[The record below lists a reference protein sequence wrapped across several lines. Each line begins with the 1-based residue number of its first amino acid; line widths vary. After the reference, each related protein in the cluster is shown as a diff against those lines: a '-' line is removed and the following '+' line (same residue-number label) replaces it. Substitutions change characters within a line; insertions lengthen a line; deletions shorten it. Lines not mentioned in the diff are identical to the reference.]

1 MAIKRKDFP
10 GHQFCKH
17 ERIFA
22 TRKQKGMEAVGAQLN
37 AFHFGL
43 GPPIPMGKSCL
54 PAMRTIRSSSK
65 GATPDF
71 ESPPKMSFKE
81 TKRRMII
88 AGLRAMRAP
97 AALCPN
103 MQQS

>member
-1 MAIKRKDFP
+1 
-10 GHQFCKH
+10 
-17 ERIFA
+17 
-22 TRKQKGMEAVGAQLN
+22 MEAVGAQLN

-43 GPPIPMGKSCL
+43 GPPIPMGKNCL

-71 ESPPKMSFKE
+71 ESPPKISFKE

-97 AALCPN
+97 AVLCPN
-103 MQQS
+103 LQQS